1 MREDNL
7 FSYLSLYKIS
17 TFDLLIEDSPP
28 RILMPQTTHAFHFFL
43 CYFYLKATNFWLL
56 FDSIWGGNFLYGR
69 LGQKTKSIKES
80 MGRPTLGRPLPYKFC
95 GDQDKMLKRGD
106 KMIG

>member
-1 MREDNL
+1 MKEDNL

-28 RILMPQTTHAFHFFL
+28 RILVPQTTHAFLFL
-43 CYFYLKATNFWLL
+43 LYYFYLKAKNFLLL

-69 LGQKTKSIKES
+69 LDHKT
-80 MGRPTLGRPLPYKFC
+80 
-95 GDQDKMLKRGD
+95 
-106 KMIG
+106 

>member
-28 RILMPQTTHAFHFFL
+28 RIMVPQTTHAILFL
-43 CYFYLKATNFWLL
+43 LFYFYLKAMTMNFWLL
-56 FDSIWGGNFLYGR
+56 FDSIWVGNFLYGR
-69 LGQKTKSIKES
+69 LGKKT
-80 MGRPTLGRPLPYKFC
+80 
-95 GDQDKMLKRGD
+95 
-106 KMIG
+106 